1 MLDIGPVHRR
11 EYISDTGR
19 AGTPSAGNSTVKKG
33 GVRVVNAKSSKKG
46 TAYKGNTTSPKG
58 TASKGSTVSKGKGA
72 SKGGG
77 APKGCD
83 DVSKQVVIAQAPG
96 RLHLLGEHGYPGA
109 GLYLSAAIDR
119 WVKVAVSARKDSSL
133 RFYAADLG
141 ERKRTTLANL
151 KFKREDRWANY
162 IKVAIHVFAKLGF
175 PVKGANFTVIGN
187 IPQQIGLA
195 SSSAIEVASAVAL
208 KGLLHVKIDDM
219 DLALRL
225 ADAHE
230 FIFGKPGDLVDYIT
244 GLSARSDQFLV
255 IDEQDLSVTKIKSP
269 FSRCKIIIMDS
280 RVPRLGIDRE
290 LDTRREDIKTGL
302 AMLSQGRE
310 GASFREYAAM
320 DLIES
325 LGNLPEEI
333 RRRSL
338 HVVQEIRR
346 VFGARDYLMR
356 GDLPDFSRLVFNSH
370 ESLRDLYEVSC
381 PEIDWMVKRAQET
394 IGVYGARMTGQG
406 FGGCTYTIIKNEM
419 VSEFKSRLDDY
430 ERIFGFR
437 PAIYEVKLAA
447 GSKVVK

>member
-1 MLDIGPVHRR
+1 MLDIGTIHRR
-11 EYISDTGR
+11 EYESDTGR
-19 AGTPSAGNSTVKKG
+19 AGASSSGSRAVKMG
-33 GVRVVNAKSSKKG
+33 RVRAINAKSS
-46 TAYKGNTTSPKG
+46 
-58 TASKGSTVSKGKGA
+58 SKSGVSRKSGVSKKSDA
-72 SKGGG
+72 SEGL
-77 APKGCD
+77 
-83 DVSKQVVIAQAPG
+83 KQIVIAQAPG

-109 GLYLSAAIDR
+109 GIYLSAAIDR

-133 RFYAADLG
+133 RFYAVDLG

-162 IKVAIHVFAKLGF
+162 IKVAIHVFAELGF
-175 PVKGANFTVIGN
+175 PVKGANFTITGN

-208 KGLLHVKIDDM
+208 RGFLHAKIDDM

-225 ADAHE
+225 ANAHQVL
-230 FIFGKPGDLVDYIT
+230 FGKPTDLADYIT
-244 GLSARSDQFLV
+244 GLTARNGQFLL
-255 IDEQDLSVTKIKSP
+255 IDESGPTVTKIKSP

-280 RVPRLGIDRE
+280 RVPRFGIDRE
-290 LDTRREDIKTGL
+290 LDARREDIKAGL
-302 AMLSQGRE
+302 ALLTQDRE
-310 GASFREYAAM
+310 EVSFREFAAM
-320 DLIES
+320 DLVES

-346 VFGARDYLMR
+346 VFGARDYLIR
-356 GDLPDFSRLVFNSH
+356 GDLPDFSRLVFSSH

-419 VSEFKSRLDDY
+419 VNEFKNRLDDY
-430 ERIFGFR
+430 ERIFGFH

-447 GSKVVK
+447 GSRIVK

>member
-1 MLDIGPVHRR
+1 VKRGD
-11 EYISDTGR
+11 GR
-19 AGTPSAGNSTVKKG
+19 A
-33 GVRVVNAKSSKKG
+33 VNAKSTTKGAISKK
-46 TAYKGNTTSPKG
+46 NN
-58 TASKGSTVSKGKGA
+58 ASKGSSVSKKSNA
-72 SKGGG
+72 SRKNDASEGL
-77 APKGCD
+77 
-83 DVSKQVVIAQAPG
+83 KQIVIAQAPG
-96 RLHLLGEHGYPGA
+96 RLHFLGEHGYPGA

-141 ERKRTTLANL
+141 ERKRTTLVNL

-162 IKVAIHVFAKLGF
+162 IKVAIHVFAELGF
-175 PVKGANFTVIGN
+175 PVTGANFTIIGN

-208 KGLLHVKIDDM
+208 RGLLHAKTGDM

-225 ADAHE
+225 ANAHQD
-230 FIFGKPGDLVDYIT
+230 IFGKPGDLADYIT
-244 GLSARSDQFLV
+244 GLTARNDQFLL
-255 IDEQDLSVTKIKSP
+255 IDEQGPSVTKIKSP

-280 RVPRLGIDRE
+280 RVPRFGIDAE
-290 LDTRREDIKTGL
+290 LDARQEDIKAGL
-302 AMLSQGRE
+302 VMLSQGRE

-320 DLIES
+320 DLVES

-346 VFGARDYLMR
+346 VFGARDYLIR

-419 VSEFKSRLDDY
+419 VNEFKNRLDDY

-437 PAIYEVKLAA
+437 PVIYEVKLAT